1 MDKNSYNIIL
11 PDLVRLK
18 EEVRS
23 KASEYLND
31 ISEENLKAFAES
43 TKLIAQSV
51 LENFYFSVND
61 LYTDGPKKISDQDKL
76 AQFDDF
82 HDGYCAKMRE
92 WASQNEILIREMK
105 IMPADG
111 VPHENNGPIYKTPWV
126 IAGIGTLVAVGLCI
140 LTEKWALPE
149 KWQFIDK
156 WMTYGKW
163 VALAAELLALAT
175 AAFLYKKNKVSNESD
190 YNFKVKQYEVNI
202 QKEKNR
208 LVNGL
213 IKDLKIWLENA
224 ESYSEE
230 LLKTFLTK

>member
-1 MDKNSYNIIL
+1 MNTNNKVM
-11 PDLVRLK
+11 PDLVRLD

-23 KASEYLND
+23 KASEYLSD
-31 ISEENLKAFAES
+31 ITEENLKAFAES

-61 LYTDGPKKISDQDKL
+61 LYTDGPKKISDQDIL

-92 WASQNEILIREMK
+92 WINQNEILIREMK

-111 VPHENNGPIYKTPWV
+111 VPQKKNESIYKTPWV

-149 KWQFIDK
+149 KWQFTDK
-156 WMTYGKW
+156 WMKYGKW
-163 VALAAELLALAT
+163 VALAAELLSLGT
-175 AAFLYKKNKVSNESD
+175 AAFFYKKNKASNERD
-190 YNFKVKQYEVNI
+190 YNRKLKQYEIKI
-202 QKEKNR
+202 QMEKAR
-208 LVNGL
+208 LVNG
-213 IKDLKIWLENA
+213 IIEDLKIWLENA
-224 ESYSEE
+224 EAYSEE
-230 LLKTFLTK
+230 LLHTFLTK